1 MKYYSEKLD
10 KIFDTEQELFEAEKK
25 DSPAID
31 GKDVP
36 PIKIAK
42 GDTDGDKLGETSEKA
57 RERRAAARDIE
68 DTYRDIMRQHEDLVR
83 QQEELQEMIDQFI
96 EQYGVFHL
104 SLRRPFRSMT
114 FDPFSIFSKFLG
126 M

>member
-1 MKYYSEKLD
+1 MKYYSEKLN
-10 KIFDTEQELFEAEKK
+10 KVFDTEQELFEAEKQ
-25 DSPAID
+25 DSPEKEE
-31 GKDVP
+31 KDTSV
-36 PIKIAK
+36 KITK
-42 GDTDGDKLGETSEKA
+42 GDADGDGLSETSEKA

-68 DTYRDIMRQHEDLVR
+68 DMYRGIMRQHEDLIR
-83 QQEELQEMIDQFI
+83 EQEELQEMIDQFI